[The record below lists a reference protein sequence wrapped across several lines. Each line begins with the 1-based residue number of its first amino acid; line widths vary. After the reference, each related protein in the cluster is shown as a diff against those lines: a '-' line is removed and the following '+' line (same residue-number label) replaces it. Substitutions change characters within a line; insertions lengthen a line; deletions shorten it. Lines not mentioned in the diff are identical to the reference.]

1 MKAMAECGVSVLGG
15 CCGTTPE
22 HIRRLREVCG
32 PLPLLPVEKKDRT
45 VVSSYGQAVILG
57 ERPVIIGERI
67 NPTGKPRLKQALKD
81 RDMAYI
87 LNMAASQ
94 EENGADI
101 LDVNGSDDRDR
112 KRAPERNRSAAA
124 DRYLRRKGHGT
135 GHADL

>member
-1 MKAMAECGVSVLGG
+1 MAAAAG
-15 CCGTTPE
+15 P
-22 HIRRLREVCG
+22 RRSISGDLERSAVR
-32 PLPLLPVEKKDRT
+32 LPLLPVEKKDRT

-101 LDVNGSDDRDR
+101 LDVNVGLPGLDETAVMTETVRELQSVTDLRC
-112 KRAPERNRSAAA
+112 RSIPQ
-124 DRYLRRKGHGT
+124 T
-135 GHADL
+135 